1 MTMELKNSKT
11 AQELVRYTAELRGLI
26 CATVFEDDGT
36 VMAIRTDARDTVY
49 VMEEDG
55 ASDPEIGLHLE
66 IYESRRDVFTV
77 FHFDRSQLG
86 GYEKSG
92 RLPNPNLLPETAIQ
106 CGKLVRDTFASFL
119 LSDRSVF
126 ISKEYGIFVI
136 GKSPKEAHIRYQNLM
151 RCVRAGSRAERA
163 GLAVRFLSE
172 KHITVHNLKVTP
184 PLVKF
189 QRRPQDSVESEMREY
204 LAECVRRCCE
214 KGLFSIAQGTLS
226 VRLSEDSFLIT
237 PRDFDRASVKP
248 HELVLVTGEQC
259 ESGKEPSRSALLH
272 QAIYKEQPNVKS
284 IMIALPEAMMVSACT
299 ASTLEG
305 IERFP
310 FGASVMQ
317 PKLFSKEISLEK
329 PVIIIE
335 NDCAIVLGTSIDDAI
350 EKLDLAEKKAA
361 EQF

>member
-1 MTMELKNSKT
+1 MELNNSKT
-11 AQELVRYTAELRGLI
+11 AQELMKYTAGLDGLI
-26 CATVFEDDGT
+26 GATAFEDDGT
-36 VMAIRTDARDTVY
+36 VIAIGKDTGDAVCA
-49 VMEEDG
+49 VAEG
-55 ASDPEIGLHLE
+55 ALDPEIALHLD

-77 FHFDRSQLG
+77 FHFECSQLG

-92 RLPNPNLLPETAIQ
+92 KLPNLNLLPETAIQ
-106 CGKLVRDTFASFL
+106 CGKLVHDTFSSFL
-119 LSDRSVF
+119 LSDRSIYV
-126 ISKEYGIFVI
+126 SKEYGIFVT
-136 GKSPKEAHIRYQNLM
+136 GKSPRDVHIRYQNLL
-151 RCVRAGSRAERA
+151 RCVRVGSRAERA
-163 GLAVRFLSE
+163 GLAVHFLSE

-189 QRRPQDSVESEMREY
+189 QRRPQDSVESEMRKY
-204 LAECVRRCCE
+204 LAERVRRCCE
-214 KGLFSIAQGTLS
+214 KDLFSIVQGTLS

-272 QAIYKEQPNVKS
+272 HAIYKEQPNVRS

-299 ASTLEG
+299 ASAVEG

-317 PKLFSKEISLEK
+317 PMLFSKEISLEK
-329 PVIIIE
+329 PIIMIE

-350 EKLDLAEKKAA
+350 EKLDRAEKAAA